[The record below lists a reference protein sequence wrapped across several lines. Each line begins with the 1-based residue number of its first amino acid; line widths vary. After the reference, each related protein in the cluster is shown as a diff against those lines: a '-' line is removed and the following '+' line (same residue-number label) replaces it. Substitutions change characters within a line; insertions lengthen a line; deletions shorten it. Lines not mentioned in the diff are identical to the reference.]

1 MRIYSKV
8 NPLSLKN
15 NNYVVIP
22 EFQQVININYYFHIN
37 NFYTPG

>member
-8 NPLSLKN
+8 NSFSFKN
-15 NNYVVIP
+15 NKHVVIP

-37 NFYTPG
+37 NFYTLG